1 MSDLVE
7 RLLGVY
13 RVRDS
18 ATLSVE
24 ATPDNENY
32 FVQTFRTTPIK
43 VEAAREIERLR
54 AENDINRAHAVEHY
68 GWLVEEREKTARLRK
83 ENEALRGKVGRLERL
98 NEYHHKRAEFAGRH
112 VLALRE
118 ALKPFAER
126 CADVESYI
134 AEYPADHPASNP
146 DVWFTGLAWGD
157 LLRARALYEGKIK

>member
-1 MSDLVE
+1 MSDPRTSANGLI
-7 RLLGVY
+7 LGLITGEV
-13 RVRDS
+13 
-18 ATLSVE
+18 TMSVF
-24 ATPDNENY
+24 D
-32 FVQTFRTTPIK
+32 
-43 VEAAREIERLR
+43 
-54 AENDINRAHAVEHY
+54 
-68 GWLVEEREKTARLRK
+68 
-83 ENEALRGKVGRLERL
+83 ENEALRGKVERLERL
-98 NEYHHKRAEFAGRH
+98 SEYHQKRAEFAGRH

>member
-1 MSDLVE
+1 MSE
-7 RLLGVY
+7 I
-13 RVRDS
+13 
-18 ATLSVE
+18 
-24 ATPDNENY
+24 PD
-32 FVQTFRTTPIK
+32 
-43 VEAAREIERLR
+43 EI
-54 AENDINRAHAVEHY
+54 
-68 GWLVEEREKTARLRK
+68 TRLRK